1 MVLRKKLALLFAL
14 SSSGILALTGCSN
27 TGSSGDNSGSSK
39 SADPYAVLAN
49 ENARKAIVMSIDT
62 PQISDVIL
70 NNGSKSVSFVTPES
84 LAFTKEGKDYREVAG
99 DMGYKPNDDEA
110 KKAWEKAK
118 EELGFDNV
126 TIELLSYEGE
136 AGRKTAEFIQS
147 ELNSNLEGINV
158 EIKQQPLKQK
168 LELATKGDYHIDLN
182 GWSADYP
189 DPLTFL
195 DIFTSQGMYA
205 QRLSYSNTEYDK
217 LIEEAKNAETP
228 EESFKKYGEAEKLF
242 LDEAYAAPLY
252 QTGSSLL
259 QKDYVKDIVRY
270 TYGSPASYKWADVD
284 KANKELNLTLA
295 GDIPTLDVSKA
306 SDMDSFYMITNTMEG
321 LTRVDAKGIATPA
334 MAESWEQSEDGKT
347 WTFKIR
353 KDAKWSNGDPVTA
366 KDFEYSWKRT
376 LNPETASQYGYVMY
390 DIEGASD
397 YNNGKVDNADNVG
410 VKALDDN
417 TLQVKLNRRVN
428 YFDQL
433 MSFCVFFPQN
443 QKFVE
448 AQPDK
453 IGTTAENTVY
463 NGPFTMST
471 WKMDDLCVL
480 SKNDNYWDK
489 DTVKLNKVNLKVVKD
504 PNAAVNLY
512 ETGGIDVVG
521 LTSENVD
528 KYKDSKEFMTT
539 KKAETYFL
547 LLNNKGNK

>member
-321 LTRVDAKGIATPA
+321 LTRVDAKGVATPA

-504 PNAAVNLY
+504 PNAAINLY

>member
-27 TGSSGDNSGSSK
+27 TNSSGGNSGSSK

-99 DMGYKPNDDEA
+99 DMGYKPNDEEA

-147 ELNSNLEGINV
+147 ELNSNLEGINI

-242 LDEAYAAPLY
+242 LNEAYAAPLY
-252 QTGSSLL
+252 QVGSSLL

-321 LTRVDAKGIATPA
+321 LTRVDAKGVATPA

-504 PNAAVNLY
+504 PNAAINLY